1 MQQILIV
8 PKTLHTWCKA
18 AVAHVSSVTTAV
30 CRLWLC
36 SGGLSLSLCVCQ
48 CCGGLNPLSW
58 LRPSSS
64 EAEAGPAA
72 RPGPT
77 VGNSLC
83 VIVRAMNCWWRICLC
98 ACSNNGN
105 IKYLAWIIIIHFLAM
120 TKKNLT
126 NRMEIKNKQTRRW
139 AIVFCGYDDD
149 LSASTL
155 HGEHYLRLMCASE
168 GIRPSHEG
176 NVHSYGKSSRCEN
189 DWKFVSLHVCCV
201 LSRSLEILIKIT
213 NLSPQRLAAKNNAGN

>member
-120 TKKNLT
+120 TKKIWL
-126 NRMEIKNKQTRRW
+126 IVWKSKINKHAGERLYFVDMMT
-139 AIVFCGYDDD
+139 IC
-149 LSASTL
+149 L
-155 HGEHYLRLMCASE
+155 HPPFM
-168 GIRPSHEG
+168 
-176 NVHSYGKSSRCEN
+176 
-189 DWKFVSLHVCCV
+189 VS
-201 LSRSLEILIKIT
+201 IT
-213 NLSPQRLAAKNNAGN
+213 SD